1 MKGNKIM
8 ELTKKQNEK
17 LTELNDRYYEY
28 HHNWGAAGVEPLTEE
43 EKEERHELTYRK
55 NLEQTYGLRLQG
67 GDKYYYANQ
76 IKEFIE
82 FIENNGSA
90 RYSSNEIREVR
101 VGKSFYCHEIN
112 IVLNSGGVSDFKRFD
127 NLKSLLSFIEGYNSA
142 KNN

>member
-1 MKGNKIM
+1 M

-17 LTELNDRYYEY
+17 LTELNNRYKAY
-28 HHNWGAAGVEPLTEE
+28 HYNQSKPLTDI
-43 EKEERHELTYRK
+43 EKEERHELTFRK

-76 IKEFIE
+76 IAKFISY
-82 FIENNGSA
+82 IQKNGSN
-90 RYSSNEIREVR
+90 RYAPNEIYEVR
-101 VGKSFYCHEIN
+101 VGKSHYCYEIN

-127 NLKSLLSFIEGYNSA
+127 NIHGLKGFIEGYNSA

>member
-1 MKGNKIM
+1 M

-17 LTELNDRYYEY
+17 LTELNNRYYDY
-28 HHNWGAAGVEPLTEE
+28 HHNRAAPFTDE

-67 GDKYYYANQ
+67 NNKYYYAHQ

-90 RYSSNEIREVR
+90 RYSSDEIREVR

-112 IVLNSGGVSDFKRFD
+112 IVRNSGGVSDFKRFD
-127 NLKSLLSFIEGYNSA
+127 NIQSLLSFIEGYNSA